1 MSLGSHL
8 TENEDD
14 EESKNDDKRRCE
26 SSFFSLFLSMG
37 EGQGE
42 DRRFIAMSSLESLV
56 FQKLFEKF
64 PSHFSA
70 LANFDLLTYIL
81 SATYAQQYSIH
92 CFARRR

>member
-26 SSFFSLFLSMG
+26 SSFFSLFLPMG

-56 FQKLFEKF
+56 FPKALRKIPIPFFGTGKF
-64 PSHFSA
+64 
-70 LANFDLLTYIL
+70 
-81 SATYAQQYSIH
+81 
-92 CFARRR
+92 